1 MNRKEIDNLS
11 IDELEELLY
20 RKKRTV
26 RKQRLQRLKEEGRV
40 VDVAG
45 VPPPNP
51 TPPQLQR
58 PQAAPTGAMREMQLA
73 VEGEGDVEDTAVSTQ
88 QNPGLLRR
96 IANRAL
102 LIVEIAAV
110 AGLVVVLVGLWR
122 TQSDLNQE
130 LAEAQQAEVQ
140 TIALPTPTAKPI
152 IDVGILP
159 TGHRF
164 IEGALPVAEESGDIP
179 EHLLPIINA
188 YESPPI
194 PLPSP
199 EQARRI
205 QIPSIGVDSTIV
217 PGAYDWEQ
225 LKKGVGHQIGSAQP
239 GETGNMVLA
248 AHNDIYGEIF
258 RHLDQLS
265 PGDEIIVSTELQSYR
280 YVVNNIEVVDPVD
293 GVWVLA
299 PTDHSSTTLI
309 SCYPYRINTDRII
322 VFADLVTDG

>member
-1 MNRKEIDNLS
+1 MNRKQIDDLS
-11 IDELEELLY
+11 VAELEELLY
-20 RKKRTV
+20 RKKRVV
-26 RKQRLQRLKEEGRV
+26 RRQRLQRLKEAGRV

-45 VPPPNP
+45 VPPPSP
-51 TPPQLQR
+51 TPPPLSR
-58 PQAAPTGAMREMQLA
+58 PKASPTGAMRDVMLA
-73 VEGEGDVEDTAVSTQ
+73 VEGEERETAVSTP
-88 QNPGLLRR
+88 NPQKTGRGRR
-96 IANRAL
+96 LANRAL
-102 LIVEIAAV
+102 LFVEIVAV
-110 AGLVVVLVGLWR
+110 VGLVVVLLGLWR

-130 LAEAQQAEVQ
+130 LVEAQQVEVQ
-140 TIALPTPTAKPI
+140 TVALPSPTAKPL

-194 PLPSP
+194 PTPGP
-199 EQARRI
+199 QQARRV

-217 PGAYDWEQ
+217 EGVYDWEQ
-225 LKKGVGHQIGSAQP
+225 LKKGVGHQIDSAQP
-239 GETGNMVLA
+239 GESGNMVLA

-265 PGDEIIVSTELQSYR
+265 PGDEIIISTELQSYT
-280 YVVNNIEVVDPVD
+280 YVVNNIKVVDPVD
-293 GVWVLA
+293 GVWVMS

-309 SCYPYRINTDRII
+309 SCYPYRINTDRMV
-322 VFADLVTDG
+322 VFADLVTGG